1 MFIQQSTRVCVLTL
15 ALAGMPFV
23 SGQEPH
29 HHPSHGMQDQ
39 MEEPMDGMDISSSPL
54 DVQLLSHER
63 MPGMGNMAS
72 MNLAERF
79 LMNLSAGTALNPSAW
94 PMPMVMKNFGSWN
107 TMFMAQ
113 AFLNGTQQSGPR
125 GGDKLYAPNWLMGNA
140 AHRLGGNG
148 AFQVQVMMS
157 LDPATITQ
165 RRYPLLFQTGESA
178 FGKPIVDGQHPHD
191 LFMGIAF
198 QYARSLGENAMLQIA
213 YSPVGDPA
221 LGPIAFPHRASAM
234 ELPQATIAHHWQDST
249 HIASNVV
256 TAGLAYRKFKL
267 EASGFYGREPDE
279 NRWNIDY
286 GPMDSWSAR
295 LWFFPGANWAAQASV
310 GRLANPEPTHPG
322 DVVRSTA
329 SLHYSK
335 PMGANSWSSSII
347 WGRNHNVAEQRDTN
361 SYLVESV
368 VPIKRR
374 NFITGR
380 AELVDKDELFANNH
394 DLEHEIGERYGS
406 SFRIGAYTIGYTR
419 DIPLFRYLQT
429 GIGANVEFYSLP
441 SALKPFYGNRPVG
454 GNVFL
459 RVRLKSPE

>member
-1 MFIQQSTRVCVLTL
+1 MFIRKRARVRALTL
-15 ALAGMPFV
+15 ALASSSLSF
-23 SGQEPH
+23 GQH
-29 HHPSHGMQDQ
+29 AHNLS
-39 MEEPMDGMDISSSPL
+39 DGMAGMKMDSPPL
-54 DVQLLSHER
+54 DVQLMSHAR
-63 MPGMGNMAS
+63 MGDMSSMAP

-94 PMPMVMKNFGSWN
+94 PMPMVMKTFGSWN
-107 TMFMAQ
+107 TMFMGQ
-113 AFLNGTQQSGPR
+113 AFLNDTQQSGPR
-125 GGDKLYAPNWLMGNA
+125 GGDKLYSPNWFMANA
-140 AHRLGGNG
+140 ARQVGGKS
-148 AFQVQVMMS
+148 AFQFQLMMS
-157 LDPATITQ
+157 LDPATVTQ

-191 LFMGIAF
+191 LFMGIAL
-198 QYARSLGENAMLQIA
+198 QYARSLGENAALQIA

-249 HIASNVV
+249 HIANNVV
-256 TAGLAYRKFKL
+256 TAGLAYKKFKL
-267 EASGFYGREPDE
+267 EASGFYGREPNE

-295 LWFFPGANWAAQASV
+295 LWFFPNANWAAQASV
-310 GRLANPEPTHPG
+310 GRLTNPEPTHSG

-335 PMGANSWSSSII
+335 PMGANSWSSSLI
-347 WGRNHNVAEQRDTN
+347 WGRNHAVADQRNTN
-361 SYLVESV
+361 SYVAESV
-368 VPIKRR
+368 LPLGRS

-380 AELVDKDELFANNH
+380 AELVDKDELFADNH
-394 DLEHEIGERYGS
+394 DLEHEIDERYGS
-406 SFRIGAYTIGYTR
+406 TFRVGAYTIGYTR

-429 GIGANVEFYSLP
+429 GIGANVEFYTLP
-441 SALKPFYGNRPVG
+441 GALKPFYGNHPAG

-459 RVRLKSPE
+459 RVRLRSPE